1 MNFPLFIAYRYLKA
15 RRSRHIINRISR
27 ISIAGITLG
36 TMALIII
43 LSVLLGIAIPSFSSW
58 LPKYRLRGAARDIY
72 SNLQLA
78 KMTAVKDRARCGVFF
93 NVAGNSYQ
101 VISSGPN
108 LTFGDIDDSTPRT
121 VNLSEYG
128 SGVGYGHGSATQT
141 ATTTPDTSWDNNVT
155 FPGDGVVFDSRGMVL
170 SPSGA
175 ASTGGYVY
183 LQNSKNGTHAMG
195 VWSSGVTVMAR
206 WTGSAWQ

>member
-1 MNFPLFIAYRYLKA
+1 MKKEQGLRAFGSA
-15 RRSRHIINRISR
+15 R
-27 ISIAGITLG
+27 GDQGFTVLELLIT
-36 TMALIII
+36 III

-155 FPGDGVVFDSRGMVL
+155 FPGDGVVFDSRGMIL

-175 ASTGGYVY
+175 GSTGGYVY
-183 LQNSKNGTHAMG
+183 LQNNKNSTHAIG
-195 VWSSGVTVMAR
+195 VWSSGVIVMAR
-206 WTGSAWQ
+206 WTGSAWQQ